1 MPFILLSRRD
11 IHNNLVWLPFYML
24 FQKETLSSSVESIV
38 SQYIVNGVLSNSYLL
53 VFLDKINAIF
63 NFNNWT
69 SKLFDNTRHNG
80 LQHIDT
86 KLYVSFFQLPFMWEA
101 RLRESR
107 GTFCCI
113 PSSPLCKWDTL
124 LKSVFWET
132 NESVERD
139 TSSRRLF
146 LSLGKCK
153 VGRLSCPVEEPL
165 ALWIWVETL
174 ISS

>member
-1 MPFILLSRRD
+1 M
-11 IHNNLVWLPFYML
+11 
-24 FQKETLSSSVESIV
+24 
-38 SQYIVNGVLSNSYLL
+38 
-53 VFLDKINAIF
+53 FLDKINAIF

-153 VGRLSCPVEEPL
+153 VGRLSCPVWTSCLVDLGGNSHIFL
-165 ALWIWVETL
+165 AYRKKCHRKFPWKRVLAAVKL
-174 ISS
+174 AQQQKK